1 MKKIIVSL
9 LMALVLISTMSLTAC
24 SNSGVKQA
32 SPASGTSEASS
43 SGTQEGTAAT
53 DTSAAPAST
62 EAAGGPKVLNWVAP
76 GEVTTMDS
84 GKSYDTISSE
94 QIDFQ
99 ADPLYRINEKNEA
112 IPNLAVALPAVS
124 EDGLTVTLEIRDD
137 AKFSNGDKITAADV
151 VYAAQRVVDPA
162 TGSQSANNLTYIKN
176 AAEIIAGTR
185 KPEELGV
192 RALSDTKLEFTL
204 VAPNSYI
211 NTTLSSTLLSPVSRK
226 FVEDQGDNYGLNSDA
241 LLASGPYVLKDWN
254 GTDISWKYEKNPYYW
269 DAANIY
275 FDEINV
281 QVVKE
286 VATGVNLY
294 EAGELDGTKVSG
306 EYISLYSGKED
317 LVSVQTLRM
326 TNLEMGISSN
336 KYLQNENLRKALI
349 YALDRE
355 ELSTAILN
363 GDGVP
368 AAGVIPDGIA
378 VNPDNGKSVSEDFG
392 TLVYTDVNKAQEL
405 FKQALDELGT
415 DSITLRLVTSDTDE
429 SVKVGQYL
437 QSVYE
442 TNLPGLK
449 IDLANVPASVR
460 FDEMMSYKFDLALGG
475 WTGDF
480 DPTSYVKQHETS
492 YEHNHSQWK
501 SQELTD
507 LVTALETTDGTD
519 FTKRWEHLREA
530 NQYLIDNA
538 VVVPIV
544 QAAQS
549 YLINPK
555 LKGYVTHV
563 LGTPIDVTR
572 AYFEE

>member
-1 MKKIIVSL
+1 MKKKLFSL
-9 LMALVLISTMSLTAC
+9 FTVLTLTSSIFLTAC
-24 SNSGVKQA
+24 SSSKDKQE
-32 SPASGTSEASS
+32 SVTSN
-43 SGTQEGTAAT
+43 TQESTKQPIATNTPAAT
-53 DTSAAPAST
+53 VEPTPTAVPA
-62 EAAGGPKVLNWVAP
+62 GPKVLNWVAP

-84 GKSYDTISSE
+84 GKSYDSISAE
-94 QIDFQ
+94 QIDFH

-112 IPNLAVALPAVS
+112 VPNLAVALPTVS
-124 EDGLTVTLEIRDD
+124 EDGLTVTMEIRNN
-137 AKFSNGDKITAADV
+137 AKYSNGEKITAADI

-162 TGSQSANNLTYIKN
+162 TGSQSANNLSFIKN
-176 AAEIIAGTR
+176 ATEIIAGTK

-192 RALSDTKLEFTL
+192 KALSDTKLEFTL
-204 VAPNSYI
+204 VSPNSYI
-211 NTTLSSTLLSPVSRK
+211 NTTLSTTLLSPVNRK
-226 FVEDQGDNYGLNSDA
+226 FVEAQGENYGLTSDN
-241 LLASGPYVLKDWN
+241 LLASGPFVLTDWN
-254 GTDISWKYEKNPYYW
+254 GTDISWKYVKNPNYW
-269 DAANIY
+269 DADNIY

-294 EAGELDGTKVSG
+294 EAGDLDGTKVTG
-306 EYISLYSGKED
+306 EYISLYSGKDD

-336 KYLQNENLRKALI
+336 KYLQNINLRKALI

-368 AAGVIPDGIA
+368 SVGVIPNGIA
-378 VNPDNGKSVSEDFG
+378 INPDNGKSIAEDFG
-392 TLVYTDVNKAQEL
+392 TLVYNDVEEAQKL
-405 FKQALDELGT
+405 FKQALSELGT
-415 DSITLRLVTSDTDE
+415 DSITLRLVTSDSDE
-429 SVKVGQYL
+429 SIKVGQYL
-437 QSVYE
+437 QSAYE

-460 FDEMMSYKFDLALGG
+460 FEEMMSYKFDLALGG

-480 DPTSYVKQHETS
+480 DPTSYVKQHETN
-492 YEHNHSQWK
+492 YEHNHSKWK
-501 SQELTD
+501 SEELTA
-507 LVTALETTDGTD
+507 LVEALETKDGTD

-530 NQYLIDNA
+530 NQYLVDNA

-563 LGTPIDVTR
+563 LGTPIDITR
-572 AYFEE
+572 AYIEE

>member
-1 MKKIIVSL
+1 MKKKLYSVILTFIL
-9 LMALVLISTMSLTAC
+9 TSTLFLGAC
-24 SNSGVKQA
+24 SKADNKQA
-32 SPASGTSEASS
+32 NSDS
-43 SGTQEGTAAT
+43 AAT
-53 DTSAAPAST
+53 KDTTESST
-62 EAAGGPKVLNWVAP
+62 LKDTKATSDDTGKPKLLNWVAP

-84 GKSYDTISSE
+84 GKSYDTISAE

-112 IPNLAVALPAVS
+112 IPNLAVALPKVS
-124 EDGLTVTLEIRDD
+124 ADGLTVTVEIRDN
-137 AKFSNGDKITAADV
+137 AKFSNGDNITAADI

-176 AAEIIAGTR
+176 AAEIIAGTL

-192 RALSDTKLEFTL
+192 KALSDTKLEFTL

-211 NTTLSSTLLSPVSRK
+211 NTTLSSTLLSPVNKK
-226 FVEDQGDNYGLNSDA
+226 FVEEQGKNYGLTSDA
-241 LLASGPYVLKDWN
+241 LLASGPYVLKGWS

-269 DAANIY
+269 DKDNIY

-294 EAGELDGTKVSG
+294 EAGDLDGTKVTG
-306 EYISLYSGKED
+306 EYISLYKGKED

-326 TNLEMGISSN
+326 TNLELGISSN
-336 KYLQNENLRKALI
+336 KYLQNESLRKALL
-349 YALDRE
+349 YALDRD

-368 AAGVIPDGIA
+368 AVGVIPNGIA
-378 VNPDNGKSVSEDFG
+378 VNPDNGKSISDDFG
-392 TLVYTDVNKAQEL
+392 KLAYTDAKKAQEL
-405 FKQALDELGT
+405 FKQALKELGKDT
-415 DSITLRLVTSDTDE
+415 ITLRLVTSDTDE
-429 SVKVGQYL
+429 SIKIGQYL
-437 QSVYE
+437 QSIYE
-442 TNLPGLK
+442 SNLPGLK

-460 FDEMMSYKFDLALGG
+460 FEEMMSYKFDLALGG

-480 DPTSYVKQHETS
+480 DPTSYVKQHEEG
-492 YEHNHSQWK
+492 YEHNHSKWK
-501 SQELTD
+501 SKELKE
-507 LVTALETTDGTD
+507 LVSALETTDGND
-519 FTKRWEHLREA
+519 FSKRWEHLREA

-538 VVVPIV
+538 VVIPIV
-544 QAAQS
+544 QASQS
-549 YLINPK
+549 YLINTK

-563 LGTPIDVTR
+563 LGTPIDITR
-572 AYFEE
+572 AYFDE